1 MIAGISNNPG
11 IISSRF
17 TQLFWFPIRTG
28 LILLAGFSFATPL
41 SAQDCVNQALVNT
54 TYTCPNP
61 EFYPVCGCNGTTYRN
76 LCEAQFRNG
85 IQYYTDGPCSGFEFD
100 ILPNIT
106 STTLEFTLVQ
116 SVTPT
121 FVKMIIMDAWGK
133 FMVIENVSIMPRFYR
148 SIDVS
153 WLLQGVYF
161 ILVYDSNDN
170 YRYRRF
176 VKYNP

>member
-11 IISSRF
+11 IKPSPF
-17 TQLFWFPIRTG
+17 THNFWFSMRAG
-28 LILLAGFSFATPL
+28 LILLVVFIPVTSL
-41 SAQDCVNQALVNT
+41 RAQDCVNQALVNS
-54 TYTCPNP
+54 TYFCPNP
-61 EFYPVCGCNGTTYRN
+61 EFYPVCGCDGKTYRN
-76 LCEAQFRNG
+76 LCEAQMRNG
-85 IQYYTDGPCSGFEFD
+85 IQYYTDGPCTGFEFD

-106 STTLEFTLVQ
+106 ATYLEFTLVQ
-116 SVTPT
+116 SVNPS

-133 FMVIENVSIMPRFYR
+133 FLVIENVSITPRFYR

-153 WLLQGVYF
+153 WLMQGVYF

-170 YRYRRF
+170 YRFRRF